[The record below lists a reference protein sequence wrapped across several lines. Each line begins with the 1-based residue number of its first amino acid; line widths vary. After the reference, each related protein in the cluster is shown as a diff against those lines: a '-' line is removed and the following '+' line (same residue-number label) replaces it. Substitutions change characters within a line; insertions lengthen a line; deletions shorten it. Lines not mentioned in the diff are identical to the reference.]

1 MTDSA
6 VRNCNGDLSELKP
19 TLMAAV
25 PTILVRVKQA
35 VEKKVASGSIVARGI
50 FKFAYF
56 MRKMAIK
63 ARKLPIVRH

>member
-1 MTDSA
+1 
-6 VRNCNGDLSELKP
+6 
-19 TLMAAV
+19 MAAV